1 MVQFRANLE
10 PPITMRKLLLIHM
23 LTLGIAPFAGAS
35 PMTQTDINQLVQKL
49 QALHNSNPSLE
60 ANFRE
65 ERHLA
70 MLKDPVVNEGK
81 VWFTLPDKIRR
92 EIAGKTPSTTVIDG
106 KKMSIYYPSYQQLE
120 VYDLEKRPL
129 IKDSLRAL
137 TAGLNFREVANYY
150 DMVGSKNGTEYQIT
164 LTPKTASVRKLVKT
178 VDLTLDE
185 NLTPV
190 RVIVQDTKGQV
201 FTVTYTNVRREAL
214 PSSTFEF
221 SPPPGTKVSTPL
233 GN

>member
-1 MVQFRANLE
+1 M
-10 PPITMRKLLLIHM
+10 TKLIFSILLA
-23 LTLGIAPFAGAS
+23 LAPLAGAS
-35 PMTQTDINQLVQKL
+35 PMTQSDIDQLVQKL
-49 QALHNSNPSLE
+49 QALHNTQPSLQ

-70 MLKDPVVNEGK
+70 MLKEPVVNEGK

-92 EIAGKTPSTTVIDG
+92 EIGGKTPSTTVIDG
-106 KKMSIYYPSYQQLE
+106 KKMSIYYPNYQQVE
-120 VYDLEKRPL
+120 VYDLEKRPI

-137 TAGLNFREVANYY
+137 TAGLNFREVANFY
-150 DMVGSKNGTEYQIT
+150 DMAGSKNGSEYQIT
-164 LTPKTASVRKLVKT
+164 LTPRTASVKKLVKT

-185 NLTPV
+185 NLTPQ
-190 RVIVQDTKGQV
+190 RVVVQDSKGQV
-201 FTVTYTNVRREAL
+201 FTVTYTNVRRDTL
-214 PSSTFEF
+214 PPSTFEF

>member
-1 MVQFRANLE
+1 
-10 PPITMRKLLLIHM
+10 MRKLILSILLG
-23 LTLGIAPFAGAS
+23 LAPLAGAN
-35 PMTQTDINQLVQKL
+35 PMSQSDIDQLVQKL
-49 QALHNSNPSLE
+49 QALHNAQPSLQ

-106 KKMSIYYPSYQQLE
+106 KKMSIYYPNYQQVE
-120 VYDLEKRPL
+120 VYDLEKRPV

-137 TAGLNFREVANYY
+137 TAGLNFREVENYY
-150 DMVGSKNGTEYQIT
+150 DMEGSRNGSEYQIT
-164 LTPKTASVRKLVKT
+164 LTPKTAAVKKLVKS
-178 VDLTLDE
+178 VDLTIDE
-185 NLTPV
+185 SLTPV
-190 RVIVQDTKGQV
+190 RVVVQDNKGQV
-201 FTVTYTNVRREAL
+201 FTITYTNVRRETL
-214 PSSTFEF
+214 PASTFEF
-221 SPPPGTKVSTPL
+221 LPPPGTKVSTPL

>member
-1 MVQFRANLE
+1 
-10 PPITMRKLLLIHM
+10 MRKLILSLL
-23 LTLGIAPFAGAS
+23 LAIAPLAGAS
-35 PMTQTDINQLVQKL
+35 TMTPSDIDQLVQKL
-49 QALHNSNPSLE
+49 QALHNTQPSLQ

-92 EIAGKTPSTTVIDG
+92 EIGGKTPSTTVTDG
-106 KKMSIYYPSYQQLE
+106 KKVSIYYPNYQQVE
-120 VYDLEKRPL
+120 VYDLEKRPI
-129 IKDSLRAL
+129 IKDTMRAL
-137 TAGLNFREVANYY
+137 TAGLNFREVTTYY
-150 DMVGSKNGTEYQIT
+150 AIEGSKNGTQYQLT

-178 VDLTLDE
+178 VNLTIDE

-190 RVIVQDTKGQV
+190 RVVIQDNKNQV
-201 FTVTYTNVRREAL
+201 FTETYTNVRRDTL
-214 PSSTFEF
+214 PASTFEF

>member
-1 MVQFRANLE
+1 
-10 PPITMRKLLLIHM
+10 MRKLVLSLLLAITP
-23 LTLGIAPFAGAS
+23 LAGAAT
-35 PMTQTDINQLVQKL
+35 MTPSDIDQLVQKL
-49 QALHNSNPSLE
+49 QALHNTQPSLQ

-92 EIAGKTPSTTVIDG
+92 EIGGKTPSTTVTDG
-106 KKMSIYYPSYQQLE
+106 KKVSIYYPNYQQVE
-120 VYDLEKRPL
+120 VYDLEKRPI
-129 IKDSLRAL
+129 IKDTMRAL
-137 TAGLNFREVANYY
+137 TAGLNFREVATYY
-150 DMVGSKNGTEYQIT
+150 AIEGSKNGTQYQLT

-178 VDLTLDE
+178 VNLTIDE

-190 RVIVQDTKGQV
+190 RVVIQDNKDQV
-201 FTVTYTNVRREAL
+201 FTETYTNVRRDTL
-214 PSSTFEF
+214 PASTFEF
-221 SPPPGTKVSTPL
+221 SPPPGTKISTPL